1 MGWCLG
7 PTATRKAIDVIRN
20 DFDKEINEAKILIEE
35 QSQSMNDEDEEEGN
49 QNSEPSS
56 RNVLSPSG
64 QNELTQTNVRRRLFD
79 VSNKTEQNQHQQ
91 EHHPG
96 YSFCWDNIG
105 RHLTVRQQTT
115 DHQNKYHMWA
125 LAYAAV
131 NRVQTTNLPTD
142 DHVPASTIPLKSFL
156 PSDEDIIDLKKRLIF
171 EVESIA
177 AEYLQAF
184 KSHSPKPFTHQH
196 TAVMDKKSHLINLG
210 IIQENPS
217 STAGTI
223 AILQKLHTSVGKD
236 VSKCFNH
243 AVDLLNQVT
252 DSFTLLHLMQLM
264 QIDDIEDIPPDFPKT
279 ASAQKVF
286 LNHKATQL
294 IESIWHN
301 CGAESLD
308 PAEIPRDDN
317 SQICN

>member
-1 MGWCLG
+1 
-7 PTATRKAIDVIRN
+7 
-20 DFDKEINEAKILIEE
+20 
-35 QSQSMNDEDEEEGN
+35 
-49 QNSEPSS
+49 
-56 RNVLSPSG
+56 
-64 QNELTQTNVRRRLFD
+64 
-79 VSNKTEQNQHQQ
+79 
-91 EHHPG
+91 
-96 YSFCWDNIG
+96 
-105 RHLTVRQQTT
+105 
-115 DHQNKYHMWA
+115 MWA

-223 AILQKLHTSVGKD
+223 AILQKLHTYVPISNAKLNTCVVYGDGLTCERHNDAHNARAGGRTAEDRLEGLEPCPQEFHKRMLLLQKNKIDKKHSIQKSIFQDTWNEFFDGSSSTEKGTLFNIKNAFNHRSVGKD